1 MESSKA
7 RSIKKFAGSLN
18 DRTMSKNWRD
28 PIHPGEILAD
38 ELKEI
43 GMNGKEL
50 AKRLNL
56 PFNRIY
62 QILRGERSITASMA
76 LRLGEFF
83 NGSPKFWLNLQKEYD
98 LEVARLKEGAEL
110 KKIKPLKKSKSK
122 TSRQAAGTV

>member
-1 MESSKA
+1 MAK
-7 RSIKKFAGSLN
+7 
-18 DRTMSKNWRD
+18 DWRD

-50 AKRLNL
+50 AQRLNL

-62 QILRGERSITASMA
+62 QILRGERSITASTA

-83 NGSPKFWLNLQKEYD
+83 NGSPEIWLNLQKEYD
-98 LEVARLKEGAEL
+98 LEMARKREGREL
-110 KKIKPLKKSKSK
+110 KKIKPLKRPKAKSPAQ
-122 TSRQAAGTV
+122 TAGTV

>member
-1 MESSKA
+1 
-7 RSIKKFAGSLN
+7 
-18 DRTMSKNWRD
+18 MSKDWSD

-50 AKRLNL
+50 AQRLNL

-62 QILRGERSITASMA
+62 QILREERSITASTA

-83 NGSPKFWLNLQKEYD
+83 NGSPELWLNLQKEYD
-98 LEVARLKEGAEL
+98 LEVTRIKEGAEL
-110 KKIKPLKKSKSK
+110 KKIKPLKTPKSKK
-122 TSRQAAGTV
+122 ANQAAGAI

>member
-1 MESSKA
+1 MAK
-7 RSIKKFAGSLN
+7 
-18 DRTMSKNWRD
+18 DWRD

-43 GMNGKEL
+43 EMNGKEL

-62 QILRGERSITASMA
+62 QILRGERSITASTA

-83 NGSPKFWLNLQKEYD
+83 NGSPELWLNLQKEYD
-98 LEVARLKEGAEL
+98 LEVARKKEGGEL
-110 KKIKPLKKSKSK
+110 KKIKPFKKAKSKVLPQNVAH
-122 TSRQAAGTV
+122 TQ

>member
-1 MESSKA
+1 
-7 RSIKKFAGSLN
+7 
-18 DRTMSKNWRD
+18 MSKNWRD

-50 AKRLNL
+50 ANRLNL

-62 QILRGERSITASMA
+62 QILRGERSVTASTA

-83 NGSPKFWLNLQKEYD
+83 NGSPEIWLNLQKEYD
-98 LEVARLKEGAEL
+98 LEVARVKEGPEL
-110 KKIKPLKKSKSK
+110 KKIKPLKRPKEKSPAQ
-122 TSRQAAGTV
+122 TAGTV